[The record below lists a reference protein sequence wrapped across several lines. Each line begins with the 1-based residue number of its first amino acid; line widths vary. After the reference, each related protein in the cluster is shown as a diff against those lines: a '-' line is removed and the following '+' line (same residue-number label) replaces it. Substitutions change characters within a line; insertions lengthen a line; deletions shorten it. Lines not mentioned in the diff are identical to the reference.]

1 MTLRNRLMY
10 SARQGRPAAFL
21 QTQSRASLLVFASA
35 ALLTACASSPA
46 PKQVE
51 FPSDSP
57 LAADLLKSD
66 EKKKSASSPMV
77 MTAAQPSAGSLYS
90 PTRFRSPYSDIR
102 ATQVGDIITVE
113 ISERIN
119 ARQANATNVNRSDS
133 ASVSLPE
140 IGIAGSIGLPK
151 IEGSASGKKD
161 FKSGGTTTADNLMSG
176 TITTTVME
184 VLPNGNLRIAGEKQ
198 IGTNRE
204 VERLRFYGVVSPIT
218 VRNGN
223 RVQSSQVADA
233 RIEYVGNGSIDSA
246 QVMGWLSRFFL
257 SALPF

>member
-1 MTLRNRLMY
+1 MRTLRTSLVRIVL
-10 SARQGRPAAFL
+10 SASVL
-21 QTQSRASLLVFASA
+21 
-35 ALLTACASSPA
+35 ALAACASSPA
-46 PKQVE
+46 PRQVE
-51 FPSDSP
+51 FPADSP
-57 LAADLLKSD
+57 LGTNSSNDVSADAKTPR
-66 EKKKSASSPMV
+66 SAV
-77 MTAAQPSAGSLYS
+77 AAQMQASMRAPMPGSLYS
-90 PTRFRSPYSDIR
+90 PTQFRSPYADVR

-119 ARQANATNVNRSDS
+119 ARQNNTTNVNRSDS
-133 ASVSLPE
+133 ASISSPK
-140 IGIAGSIGLPK
+140 IGITETLGIPLIS
-151 IEGSASGKKD
+151 GSANSKKD
-161 FKSGGTTTADNLMSG
+161 FKSGGTTSADNLMSG

-204 VERLRFYGVVSPIT
+204 VERLRFYGVVAPVTI
-218 VRNGN
+218 RNGN

>member
-1 MTLRNRLMY
+1 MNTLRTTYVRM
-10 SARQGRPAAFL
+10 P
-21 QTQSRASLLVFASA
+21 LL
-35 ALLTACASSPA
+35 ALLLTLGACASSPA
-46 PKQVE
+46 PRQVE

-57 LAADLLKSD
+57 LGPASEAPATGKTPRSAVADQIQ
-66 EKKKSASSPMV
+66 ASMV
-77 MTAAQPSAGSLYS
+77 APAAGSLYS
-90 PTRFRSPYSDIR
+90 PTRFRSPYADVR

-119 ARQANATNVNRSDS
+119 ARQNNTTNVNRSDS
-133 ASVSLPE
+133 ASISSPK
-140 IGIAGSIGLPK
+140 IGITETLGIPLIS
-151 IEGSASGKKD
+151 GSANSKKD
-161 FKSGGTTTADNLMSG
+161 FKSGGTTSADNLMSG
-176 TITTTVME
+176 TITTTVLE

-204 VERLRFYGVVSPIT
+204 VERLRFYGVVAPVTI
-218 VRNGN
+218 RNGN